1 MHYLLRYQIS
11 LTLTLVPH
19 LDTGSRRKPPAR
31 WRSSRAYMHYRT
43 LPTQQEGHQ
52 DNAPRQHR
60 RDHMG
65 VVGSSAEGAPRTL
78 LRGTWS
84 RIPDKFQVEAHTDTS
99 NIFKDSHDFYIRG
112 EPSTRISQVRKDKD
126 MPEFLPKP
134 MKLNEIVESNSK

>member
-1 MHYLLRYQIS
+1 
-11 LTLTLVPH
+11 
-19 LDTGSRRKPPAR
+19 
-31 WRSSRAYMHYRT
+31 
-43 LPTQQEGHQ
+43 
-52 DNAPRQHR
+52 
-60 RDHMG
+60 MG